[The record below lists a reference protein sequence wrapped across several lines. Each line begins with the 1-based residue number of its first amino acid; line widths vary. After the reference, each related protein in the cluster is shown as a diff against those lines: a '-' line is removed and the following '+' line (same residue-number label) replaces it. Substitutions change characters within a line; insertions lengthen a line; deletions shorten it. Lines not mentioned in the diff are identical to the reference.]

1 MIVDSLIG
9 LKETFDD
16 YSNNIIIIVTKTDD
30 LEEGKKR
37 EIENYI
43 YQKTGLDK
51 IIFSTKNTQSY

>member
-16 YSNNIIIIVTKTDD
+16 YSNNIIIIITKTDE
-30 LEEGKKR
+30 LEEGKKL

-51 IIFSTKNTQSY
+51 IIFSAKNNQSY